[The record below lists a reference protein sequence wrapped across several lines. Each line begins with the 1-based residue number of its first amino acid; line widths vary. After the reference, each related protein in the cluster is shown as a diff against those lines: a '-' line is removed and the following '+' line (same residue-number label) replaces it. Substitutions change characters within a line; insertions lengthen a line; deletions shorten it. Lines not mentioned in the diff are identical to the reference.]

1 MTGAEMRITEA
12 DLVAYADGRIEP
24 GRLDVVEAWLT
35 EHPDDRQKVEAWRN
49 QTQALRAALDPVT
62 AEPVPTALTGAL
74 SPPAKD
80 ARRRAAWT
88 GPALA
93 ASLALAVGLGAGWYL
108 GQSGLATTGVGE
120 DRADVIAYEG
130 YRAHKLYTRE
140 VRHPVEVDASEEK
153 HLVTWLSK
161 RIEAPLR
168 APNLAGEGLELL
180 GGRLIPVDGEP
191 AAQLMYETAT
201 GDRYTLFA
209 ARADGAQPM
218 ALHFEDW
225 GEIGCIYWID
235 GDIGYALNGPNDRDR
250 LMTIATKVYEQLS

>member
-1 MTGAEMRITEA
+1 MSGAENKITEA
-12 DLVAYADGRIEP
+12 DLVAYADE
-24 GRLDVVEAWLT
+24 RLDATRRESVEAWIAD
-35 EHPDDRQKVEAWRN
+35 HPDDRKRVETWRN
-49 QTQALRAALDPVT
+49 QTTMLRAVLDPIA
-62 AEPVPTALTGAL
+62 AEPVPAALTVAL
-74 SPPAKD
+74 SP
-80 ARRRAAWT
+80 RAPRHLAWT

-93 ASLALAVGLGAGWYL
+93 ASLALAIGLGGGWYL
-108 GQSGLATTGVGE
+108 GNSGWPTAGE
-120 DRADVIAYEG
+120 GKNRAEVIAVEG

-168 APNLAGEGLELL
+168 APDLTGEGLKLL
-180 GGRLIPVDGEP
+180 GGRLIPVGGEP

-209 ARADGAQPM
+209 ARADGTQPT

-225 GEIGCIYWID
+225 GGIGCFYWVE